1 MDLRVLSLGAGVQSS
16 TIALMMAHGEIE
28 PPDVAIFADTQ
39 AEPAAVYR
47 HLESLRTKL
56 PFPVEI
62 VSAGSLTDEILQAS
76 RGEGQ
81 NTGRPPFYVRNAD
94 GSSGILR
101 RQCTGDYKI
110 GVIRQRVRELLG
122 VQPRKRVP
130 ADRHVTQVIGISLD
144 EAGRMKISQDKWCT
158 HEYPLV
164 DRRLNRWDCIRWL
177 ERHGYAIPTKSA
189 CVFCPYRRVAEW
201 RRLRDESPDDFAKA
215 VEIDRAIRAPEY
227 VRRVGRCYVHN
238 SMVPLDQVDLSTDQE
253 RGQPNLWDDE
263 CDGMCGV

>member
-1 MDLRVLSLGAGVQSS
+1 MKLRVLSLGAGGQST

-47 HLESLRTKL
+47 HLESLKAQL

-62 VSAGSLTDEILQAS
+62 VTAGSLADDIMDAANGDGRNQ
-76 RGEGQ
+76 
-81 NTGRPPFYVRNAD
+81 GRPPFHVRNAD
-94 GSSGILR
+94 GTTGILR

-110 GVIRQRVRELLG
+110 EVIQRRVRELLG
-122 VQPRKRVP
+122 VKPRARVP
-130 ADRHVTQVIGISLD
+130 IDAHVTQVIGISLD
-144 EAGRMKISQDKWCT
+144 EAGRMKVSQDRWCT

-164 DRRLNRWDCIRWL
+164 DRRLNRWDCITWL
-177 ERHGYAIPTKSA
+177 QRNNYPIPTKSA
-189 CVFCPYRRVAEW
+189 CVFCPYRRLEEW
-201 RRLRDESPDDFAKA
+201 RRLRDEAPEDFAKA
-215 VEIDRAIRAPEY
+215 VEIDRAIRSPGY
-227 VRRVGRCYVHN
+227 VRKVGRCFVHG